1 MRRRRRKRSSALTA
15 LLDVLFILLFASL
28 VQARDSVER
37 QVRDHAPLPDAAVP
51 DTAQPADA
59 APADAPAPDDAGAP
73 GAPDA
78 APDATPSDAPDAAS
92 APPDTTAPEYPRR
105 ARQLSALVAGA
116 VHGRDAF
123 VVEVTAPGYAI
134 ELHHWRDGVLRRR
147 QPLQHR
153 LVETVPPEES
163 NEELRY
169 LGVTQPG
176 ERICPLVRDLL
187 DPPQP
192 DLGRALVV
200 ITVDAPL
207 GSLSRALRDGLVRD
221 AALCFQDAA
230 GVAILLDPDNP
241 LPWSDIHA
249 NE

>member
-1 MRRRRRKRSSALTA
+1 MRRRRRKRSSELTA

-28 VQARDSVER
+28 VQARDTVER
-37 QVRDHAPLPDAAVP
+37 QVRDQAAPPLDAAVP
-51 DTAQPADA
+51 D
-59 APADAPAPDDAGAP
+59 AGLP
-73 GAPDA
+73 TDA
-78 APDATPSDAPDAAS
+78 APDAPVADAGQPPDAPDAATETL
-92 APPDTTAPEYPRR
+92 APDAAAPAYSHR

-123 VVEVTAPGYAI
+123 VVEVTAPGYVV
-134 ELHHWRDGVLRRR
+134 ELRHWRDGALRRR

-169 LGVTQPG
+169 LGVSQPG
-176 ERICPLVRDLL
+176 QRICPLVRDRL
-187 DPPQP
+187 DSPQP

-207 GSLSRALRDGLVRD
+207 AGLSRALRDGLVRD

-230 GVAILLDPDNP
+230 GVAILLDPENP
-241 LPWSDIHA
+241 QPWSDIHGI
-249 NE
+249 E